1 MSAIEKFSPA
11 SHFLLSS
18 KYSIYLICESKL
30 FCPAFNL
37 FVFILIVLSVI
48 FGTLEDS
55 NTYKNREC
63 YDRSVYKCM
72 NCNQKSC
79 KYHVIA
85 DKIDKLDRSR

>member
-1 MSAIEKFSPA
+1 MISTFGWIF
-11 SHFLLSS
+11 
-18 KYSIYLICESKL
+18 I
-30 FCPAFNL
+30 
-37 FVFILIVLSVI
+37 VFILIVLSVI
-48 FGTLEDS
+48 FGALEDS

-63 YDRSVYKCM
+63 YDRSVYKCL